1 MCDMI
6 AGGANNILD
15 NEEKHGNELIK
26 KGILYAPDSRNSFQ
40 WFDQTLPA
48 NWKGITR
55 ASGNE

>member
-1 MCDMI
+1 MI